1 MRTSIYNGTVS
12 LLLLCMFTLAGK
24 LYAQQYNFFNLSVN
38 EGLIQSQAGGITQ
51 DKQGHLWI
59 STQGGVSR
67 YDGKRFV
74 HFTTKEGLPSNIV
87 ISLACDNKGNMWFG
101 TDKGLS
107 FYNGK
112 KFVTATLNLEARDNI
127 VGQLVA
133 DSTGSLYALARGKLF
148 KLNNHKAERVLPA
161 ADSSIVIT
169 AIGVH
174 PSGILWCG
182 TLNKGIFILDK
193 KGWTNITFTGTDKN
207 NLRVRRLLVNHA
219 GAVILTNKGIYRSNG
234 QSIIPDTLLQSQGWD
249 ETTITALA
257 NDKQGN
263 LWLGSASGTYL
274 VKPDRTLIYFQKKN
288 GFTDARTQ
296 FIFCDRENNTWIASD
311 GQGIFRYSGDRF
323 TFYNEASGL
332 PDPVAMS
339 LVKDGQRIWIATYGG
354 VVSLEKGRITPYPQI
369 PANGLQVMSAAMDG
383 NGRYWIGTYRGGA
396 LYYNG
401 KQFIPCYNNEALV
414 NKAAIGELFTD
425 VHKRLWVAAST
436 GFGYIENYRYQP
448 VKTTGIT
455 WGFAPAGDEVLV
467 ATGEGLF
474 LINKTDSIYPAS
486 KLPLF
491 KEKQVT
497 GMMQDKDK
505 NYWLQTNGDGI
516 LIWNKEKDTILTTI
530 TKEDGLPSNVVYSL
544 FRDSKDRYWVGTGY
558 GLAAITITKDHHIRS
573 VERFGKSQGMFG
585 MEANK
590 NAFLET
596 ADSAIYYGTTSGVFV
611 YRENSTVP
619 PAGVQEVLLQS
630 VNLFGKP
637 LRDTGSVNSN
647 DQWYTIPA
655 SLNLT
660 HDQHNLSFDFI
671 AINFGAADDISYQY
685 YLQGSDTGWSAP
697 SMYNSVSF
705 SSLSPG
711 KYTLLLRA
719 RAGNGEWCTPLHYTF
734 TIHPPFYESAWFRV
748 LAIVSL
754 VLLGI
759 SIQYFR
765 MQWKRKR
772 AADLEKVKQEEQ
784 QRMRMKTAE
793 DFHDEVG
800 NKLTRIGLLAGVL
813 EKKLDNKEEE
823 TMALAIAI
831 KENAA
836 ALYTDARDIIWSLK
850 PDSDNL
856 LEVLERIEYLCHDLF
871 QYTGIKFSMDG
882 LLPEM
887 NTVELPPDYNR
898 NLIMIVK
905 EAMNNI
911 IKHASAKEVHIKA
924 IYDKPMLTLLMQ
936 DDGKGL
942 DDNVPGRGSGLVNMK
957 NRAERLNGSFTVD
970 SKINQGTQ
978 LTVRIPLINKY

>member
-1 MRTSIYNGTVS
+1 MRTSIHNSIVWFLFMLSITGT
-12 LLLLCMFTLAGK
+12 A
-24 LYAQQYNFFNLSVN
+24 YAQQYNFFNLSVN
-38 EGLIQSQAGGITQ
+38 DGLIQSQAGGITQ

-74 HFTTKEGLPSNIV
+74 HFTTKEGLPSNTV
-87 ISLACDNKGNMWFG
+87 FSLACDSRGNMWFG
-101 TDKGLS
+101 TDKGLTL
-107 FYNGK
+107 YNGR
-112 KFVTATLNLEARDNI
+112 KFITYTLHPQPQDNI
-127 VGQLVA
+127 VSQLAA
-133 DSTGSLYALARGKLF
+133 DSSGNVYALARGKLF
-148 KLNNHKAERVLPA
+148 RFNNGTIENILVNADASLP
-161 ADSSIVIT
+161 VT
-169 AIGVH
+169 AIAVK
-174 PSGILWCG
+174 PSGTLWCG
-182 TLNKGIFILDK
+182 TLNKGVFIQTA
-193 KGWTNITFTGTDKN
+193 KGWTPLSFPGADN
-207 NLRVRRLLVNHA
+207 NGFRVRRLQLNGT
-219 GAVILTNKGIYRSNG
+219 GATILTNKGIYRSNG
-234 QSIIPDTLLQSQGWD
+234 QTIVPDTLLQAQGWD
-249 ETTITALA
+249 ETTITSLA
-257 NDKQGN
+257 NDAQGN
-263 LWLGSASGTYL
+263 LWLGSASGVYR
-274 VKPDRTLIYFQKKN
+274 VKPDQSITYFQKKN

-339 LVKDGQRIWIATYGG
+339 LVKDGHKIWIATYGG
-354 VVSLEKGRITPYPQI
+354 VVSLDNGRITPYPLI
-369 PANGLQVMSAAMDG
+369 PKNALQVMSATLDG
-383 NGRYWIGTYRGGA
+383 NGRYCIGTYRGGV

-401 KQFIPCYNNEALV
+401 QQFIPCNNNEALV
-414 NKAAIGELFTD
+414 NKAAVGELFTD
-425 VHKRLWVAAST
+425 VYKRVWVAASN
-436 GFGYIENYRYQP
+436 GFGRIEHNSYRP
-448 VKTTGIT
+448 LKATAIT

-467 ATGEGLF
+467 VTGEGLF
-474 LINKTDSIYPAS
+474 VINKTDSIYPAS
-486 KLPLF
+486 TLPLF

-497 GMMQDKDK
+497 GIMQDSKK

-516 LIWNKEKDTILTTI
+516 LIWNKEKDTILQTI

-544 FRDSKDRYWVGTGY
+544 FQDSKGRYWIGTGY
-558 GLAAITITKDHHIRS
+558 GLAAITMTKNYRIRS

-596 ADSAIYYGTTSGVFV
+596 ADGAIYYGTTSGVFV
-611 YRENSTVP
+611 YRENTTTQQ
-619 PAGVQEVLLQS
+619 GGIQEVLLQS

-637 LRDTGSVNSN
+637 ILDTSSGNNSN
-647 DQWYTIPA
+647 PWYATPA
-655 SLNLT
+655 SLKLT

-697 SMYNSVSF
+697 GIHNSISF

-711 KYTLLLRA
+711 KYTLLVRA
-719 RAGNGEWCTPLHYTF
+719 RAGNGEWCAPLQYAF
-734 TIHPPFYESAWFRV
+734 TIQPPFYQSAWFRV
-748 LAIVSL
+748 LAVMSL
-754 VLLGI
+754 ILLGFI
-759 SIQYFR
+759 IQYLR

-772 AADLEKVKQEEQ
+772 AADLEKVKKEEQ

-800 NKLTRIGLLAGVL
+800 NKLTRIGLLADVL

-823 TMALAIAI
+823 TTALALAI

-871 QYTGIKFSMDG
+871 QYSGIKFSMDG

-911 IKHASAKEVHIKA
+911 IKHAAAKEVSIKVV
-924 IYDKPMLTLLMQ
+924 YDKPILTLLVQ
-936 DDGKGL
+936 DDGKGF
-942 DDNVPGRGSGLVNMK
+942 DNNVSGKGSGLVNMK
-957 NRAERLNGSFTVD
+957 SRAERLNGSFTID

-978 LTVRIPLINKY
+978 LTIRIPLINKY